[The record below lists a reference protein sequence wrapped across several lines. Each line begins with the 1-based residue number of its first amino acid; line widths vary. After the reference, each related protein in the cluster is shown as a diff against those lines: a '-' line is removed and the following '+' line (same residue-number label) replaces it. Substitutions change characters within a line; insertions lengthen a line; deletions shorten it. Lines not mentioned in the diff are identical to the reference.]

1 MIKNGQVE
9 NGQITT
15 GTYEYY
21 EPELKKLDIVFFSQ
35 DDVI

>member
-1 MIKNGQVE
+1 MIKNGQVDT
-9 NGQITT
+9 ITT

-21 EPELKKLDIVFFSQ
+21 EPELKKLDIVFFSE